1 MKLYKN
7 GNEYFTPATAGKVFI
22 PIQHMYNGMAKL
34 KVLVVDDSWSTRTAI
49 AEALEANGYEVVASG
64 KDGNDA
70 VTLYNQTKP
79 DVMILDIMMPGKNGL
94 DAVSEIRLFDPQANI
109 IVESARD
116 VEALKLRAK
125 ILGVSAY
132 LVKPFGLAELTEALK
147 PFSMLERVK
156 DMMR

>member
-1 MKLYKN
+1 M
-7 GNEYFTPATAGKVFI
+7 
-22 PIQHMYNGMAKL
+22 
-34 KVLVVDDSWSTRTAI
+34 AI
-49 AEALEANGYEVVASG
+49 AEALEANGYEIVASE

-70 VTLYNQTKP
+70 VALYNQTSP
-79 DVMILDIMMPGKNGL
+79 DVMILDIMMPGRDGL
-94 DAVSEIRLFDPQANI
+94 DAVSEIRQMDPQANI

-116 VEALKLRAK
+116 NEALKLRAN

-132 LVKPFGLAELTEALK
+132 LVKPFGLAELMEALK